1 MEYLPQLD
9 MNYSKRAG
17 AVFTHVNNEDKF
29 FPIWLKHYSQYY
41 DSKDIYVIN
50 HNSTGEFLEVLKEGA
65 RKEKFTM
72 ITVYNDQWFNGVWQ
86 CYNFSL
92 FQWFLLQSYNTVLA
106 SDVDEIVTVDPKSRY
121 KDLREYYEKFVGHTI
136 ATQGYHIV
144 SDPLNDPP
152 IDVSRPILEQRNR
165 MVYDG
170 FLHKPL
176 LSRIKC
182 QYNFGQHNTNNV
194 SYDIDKSLLMLHLH
208 YIDVEWTIEKDNK
221 RSRDRW
227 SEFDIANG
235 FSIQNLPCDREEKIK
250 MFQDVYAKSEEM
262 PYYYEGL
269 I

>member
-1 MEYLPQLD
+1 
-9 MNYSKRAG
+9 
-17 AVFTHVNNEDKF
+17 
-29 FPIWLKHYSQYY
+29 
-41 DSKDIYVIN
+41 
-50 HNSTGEFLEVLKEGA
+50 
-65 RKEKFTM
+65 
-72 ITVYNDQWFNGVWQ
+72 
-86 CYNFSL
+86 
-92 FQWFLLQSYNTVLA
+92 
-106 SDVDEIVTVDPKSRY
+106 
-121 KDLREYYEKFVGHTI
+121 
-136 ATQGYHIV
+136 
-144 SDPLNDPP
+144 
-152 IDVSRPILEQRNR
+152 

-250 MFQDVYAKSEEM
+250 MFQDAYAKSEEM